1 MSIQVTRTGVGHQ
14 MYGGEKCTHCG
25 DGLFP
30 PYLAWTG
37 KSDFFLCGPCGERIK
52 DGLIADL
59 IQLSAVVQL
68 QRHQPGTDMTL
79 TRQSVRN
86 LEAGEREKQQAVS
99 FQSNVTRLK

>member
-1 MSIQVTRTGVGHQ
+1 MSIQLSRTGVGHQ
-14 MYGGEKCTHCG
+14 MYGSEKCTHCG

-52 DGLIADL
+52 DGLVSDL
-59 IQLSAVVQL
+59 VQLAAVVQL

-79 TRQSVRN
+79 TRQRVSK
-86 LEAGEREKQQAVS
+86 LEAGERAEQQAAK
-99 FQSNVTRLK
+99 FPSNVTKLK